1 MIFMKADHERP
12 AFSRCV
18 LAALFSGIIATCIG
32 LLYDFV
38 YRGITEYN
46 PSFIVNVP
54 SIIFGTLV
62 ASLAAGVIFYL
73 CITYIK
79 GGVQVFRIFFLAL
92 CVLLAIVAFR
102 SHYGG
107 NLPAFRGFSGLVFG
121 IDMILA
127 VFIIVL
133 IPYFFRHNKIFM
145 D

>member
-1 MIFMKADHERP
+1 MKANHERP

-32 LLYDFV
+32 LLYDIV

-46 PSFIVNVP
+46 PSFIINVP

-73 CITYIK
+73 CISYIK

-92 CVLLAIVAFR
+92 SALLAFVAFR

-107 NLPAFRGFSGLVFG
+107 NLPAFRGFSGLLFG
-121 IDMILA
+121 IDAILA